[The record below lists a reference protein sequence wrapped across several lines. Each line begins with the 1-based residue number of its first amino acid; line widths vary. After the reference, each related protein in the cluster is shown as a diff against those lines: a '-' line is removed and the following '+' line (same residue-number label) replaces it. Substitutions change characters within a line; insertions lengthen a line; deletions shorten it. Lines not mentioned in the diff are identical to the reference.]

1 MLKTKCSDC
10 NSWVYSPILTE
21 ITETECPDCGS
32 TFSINDLYVS
42 TGPFSVYRD
51 ALLKN
56 LQKYTRLLKGAREEL
71 EEFKTHSLG
80 DKNDTE
86 SIATLENFVSGLEE
100 LLSGCRTRLRIPVK
114 NTIVKYSTDTIP
126 RQGTLINISSTGIC
140 IDACEE
146 INKLRNG
153 SFVILIIDN
162 MNTVDTIY
170 LHGEVVWIGTK
181 KSSNRMGIRFINS
194 EPEVEQRIRT
204 FITEEFTQQPNTLN
218 QKREIKKDQSS

>member
-10 NSWVYSPILTE
+10 SSWVYSPILTE

-56 LQKYTRLLKGAREEL
+56 LHKYTQLLKSAREERD
-71 EEFKTHSLG
+71 EFKSRAKG
-80 DKNDTE
+80 DKSDTE

-100 LLSGCRTRLRIPVK
+100 LLSGCRSRLRVPVK
-114 NTIVKYSTDTIP
+114 NTVVKYSTDTIP
-126 RQGTLINISSTGIC
+126 RQGTLVNISSTGIC
-140 IDACEE
+140 IEASEE
-146 INKLRNG
+146 ISKLHNG

-170 LHGEVVWIGTK
+170 LHGEVVWTGAEK
-181 KSSNRMGIRFINS
+181 NGNRMGIRFINS
-194 EPEVEQRIRT
+194 EPEVEERIRS
-204 FITEEFTQQPNTLN
+204 FITEEFQL
-218 QKREIKKDQSS
+218 QS